1 MNLLDLF
8 VKISVDSGDVN
19 NQIEEIGEN
28 ANRLGGKFTNAAKK
42 VAEFGAKAIA
52 AASVAATAVG
62 KYAID
67 VGSNF
72 DSSMA
77 NVAAISGATGESL
90 DALRDKAK
98 EMGAKTKFSAS
109 ESADAFTY
117 MAMAGW
123 KTEEMLN
130 GIDGSMN
137 LAAASGEDLALTSDI
152 VTDALTA
159 FGLQASDSAHFADVL
174 AAASNSANTNV
185 SMLGGSFKYVA
196 PVAGALGYSIED
208 VSVALGLMA
217 NSGIKAEQAGTSMR
231 AMLTRLAKPTK
242 EVQEAFASLGMDAAD
257 AIQNA
262 DGTMKPFSETMQ
274 ILRDKM
280 AGLSEAEK
288 ANVAAAIAGQEA
300 MSGMLAIVNA
310 SDSDFEKL
318 TSAIANAD
326 GTAQSMADTMIN
338 NLNGAI
344 TILKSATEGFGITLY
359 ETFSG
364 PAQKA
369 IETLTGY
376 VSQLTDAFS
385 TGGLS
390 GLMDEMGNV
399 VGDGLNKILEYLPKI
414 VQVGADVVMALVNAI
429 IQNLPALNAASIEIV
444 LQLANGLIDNLPA
457 LIDALIQVTLTVI
470 QQITDPEFLTQIV
483 ETAILLIMTLANGMI
498 DAIPQLIAAVPL
510 IIGNLLAAIIVE
522 LPNIIQMGIDL
533 LFALIDGIIQ
543 CIPELVAA
551 IPTLIIAFI
560 NGIVNNLDKIILA
573 APQIIVSLIT
583 GIVGAIPELIAAVPR
598 IIAAIADT
606 IRNYD
611 WGSIGRNI
619 VQGLKDGI
627 AGMWDN
633 IKNWFNDKVD
643 ALVGGVKKIL
653 GIASPSKVFAG
664 IGGFMAEGLGEGF
677 SDEFSSVKKDI
688 EGNMSFDAGTI
699 TADANISR
707 NYTSG
712 SYGAESTSGGS
723 DSGRIVMLLE
733 QYLPMLANMKVI
745 MDSGQV
751 VGLLAP
757 GMDEELAKINAR
769 RARAV

>member
-130 GIDGSMN
+130 GIDGIMN

-231 AMLTRLAKPTK
+231 AMLSRLAKPTK
-242 EVQEAFASLGMDAAD
+242 EVANAFESLGMDASE

-326 GTAQSMADTMIN
+326 GTAQSMADTMNN

-510 IIGNLLAAIIVE
+510 IIGNLLAAIIAE

-598 IIAAIADT
+598 VIAAIVDT

-611 WGSIGRNI
+611 WSSIGRNI

-633 IKNWFNDKVD
+633 IKNWFNDKVNS
-643 ALVGGVKKIL
+643 LVGGVKRIL
-653 GIASPSKVFAG
+653 GIHSPSKVFAG
-664 IGGFMAEGLGEGF
+664 IGGYMAEGLGEGF
-677 SDEFSSVKKDI
+677 SDEFASVKKDI
-688 EGNMSFDAGTI
+688 EGDMSFSAGSI
-699 TADANISR
+699 TAGANING
-707 NYTSG
+707 NYASG
-712 SYGAESTSGGS
+712 SYGAASGGS
-723 DSGRIVMLLE
+723 GRIIMLLE